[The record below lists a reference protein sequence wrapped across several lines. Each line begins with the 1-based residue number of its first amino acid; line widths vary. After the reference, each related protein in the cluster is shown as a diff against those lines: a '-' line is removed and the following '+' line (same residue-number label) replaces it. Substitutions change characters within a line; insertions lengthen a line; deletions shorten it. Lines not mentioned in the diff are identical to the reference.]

1 MEARVPPLDM
11 TSAAATALLAR
22 AHGQAFKHRVEEL
35 ITNNRLM
42 VVTISGFL
50 TLYGVAAYIL
60 VSRGLG
66 FIHRTPLFGP
76 LLTERLVY
84 LLFFFFFVMLVISNA
99 TITGMGLF
107 RKKDMEWQVA
117 LPLPERS
124 LVLWK
129 TLEGM
134 TLASW
139 GLIVL
144 SAPILLAL
152 GQLFHSGPMFYLLG
166 LPALVCLVTIS
177 ANVSTWALL
186 LLVRFSRRWWWRV
199 VIVAAL
205 GVLGLTFQR
214 FWIEVPES
222 VKSTDI
228 MSSLHDVLRHT
239 ELCMHPLLPS
249 SWVAESLFA
258 ASRGLQSQAVFYVLA
273 LLANALFAMTVT
285 ARMGASMFYPAW
297 HRVMTAAPESQ
308 ARTGE
313 RAWFRQSGDEAR
325 GARWRGLLGLDRP
338 SFALLTKDLRTFVR
352 EPAQWGQCL
361 LIFGLLLMYSSNLK
375 RLGYDLQNPFW
386 TLVISHLNLL
396 VCCLAL
402 STLTTRFVFPQFSM
416 EGQRLWILGL
426 SPVPLER
433 VMSLKLRV
441 IAGVLSMLTTLL
453 VVMSSMSLDL
463 PLRRAVYFSGAV
475 ILQSYG
481 LTALSLS
488 LGAMLPNFREP
499 NPARVI
505 SGFGGTLCL
514 IGSFLYILGS
524 ASILAV
530 PDVIAWKASLQKM
543 PLSPWQLVS
552 GEVGALVFVFFLTIL
567 FGGIPW
573 WLAKKKTKNLDY
585 LREL

>member
-1 MEARVPPLDM
+1 M
-11 TSAAATALLAR
+11 LLAR
-22 AHGQAFKHRVEEL
+22 THGRAFRHQVEEL
-35 ITNNRLM
+35 LTQNRLM
-42 VVTISGFL
+42 VATISGFL
-50 TLYGVAAYIL
+50 LLYSVAAYIL

-66 FIHRTPLFGP
+66 FIHKTPLFGP

-107 RKKDMEWQVA
+107 RRKDMEWQVA
-117 LPLPERS
+117 LPLPQRS
-124 LVLWK
+124 LVMWK

-134 TLASW
+134 MLASW

-166 LPALVCLVTIS
+166 LPALLCLVTIS

-186 LLVRFSRRWWWRV
+186 LLVRYARPWWWRV
-199 VIVAAL
+199 VIALAVGLLAVA
-205 GVLGLTFQR
+205 FQR
-214 FWIEVPES
+214 YWIDAPES
-222 VKSTDI
+222 GKGADI
-228 MSSLHDVLRHT
+228 VASLHDVLRHT
-239 ELCMHPLLPS
+239 EVCMHPMLPS
-249 SWVAESLFA
+249 SWVAEALFA
-258 ASRGLQSQAVFYVLA
+258 SSRRLDGQAIFFLLT
-273 LLANALFAMTVT
+273 LLANALFALVIT
-285 ARMGASMFYPAW
+285 ARLAAVMFYPAW
-297 HRVMTAAPESQ
+297 HRVMTAAPEAQ
-308 ARTGE
+308 ARAGE
-313 RAWFRQSGDEAR
+313 LAWFRQKSPKTGGDV
-325 GARWRGLLGLDRP
+325 WRRMLRLDRA
-338 SFALLTKDLRTFVR
+338 SHALLTKDVRTFLR
-352 EPAQWGQCL
+352 EPTQWGQCL
-361 LIFGLLLMYSSNLK
+361 LIFGMLLMYSSNL
-375 RLGYDLQNPFW
+375 RHLGYDLQNPFW

-426 SPVPLER
+426 SPLPLER
-433 VMSLKLRV
+433 VMSLKLRL
-441 IAGVLSMLTTLL
+441 IAGVLALLTTLL
-453 VVMSSMSLDL
+453 VVMSSVSLQL
-463 PLRRAVYFSGAV
+463 PLRRAVFFCGAV

-481 LTALSLS
+481 LTAMALS
-488 LGAMLPNFREP
+488 LGALLPNFREP

-524 ASILAV
+524 AAALVLPDAV
-530 PDVIAWKASLQKM
+530 AWRADLHKM
-543 PLSPWQLVS
+543 PLTPGVVMQ
-552 GEVGALVFVFFLTIL
+552 GECAALGFVAFLTIV

-585 LREL
+585 LRDL

>member
-1 MEARVPPLDM
+1 
-11 TSAAATALLAR
+11 
-22 AHGQAFKHRVEEL
+22 
-35 ITNNRLM
+35 M
-42 VVTISGFL
+42 VVTICGFL
-50 TLYGVAAYIL
+50 ILYGVAAYVL

-166 LPALVCLVTIS
+166 LPSLVCLVTIS

-186 LLVRFSRRWWWRV
+186 ILVRFARRWWWRV
-199 VIVAAL
+199 VIGAGL
-205 GVLGLTFQR
+205 VLLAVTFQR
-214 FWIEVPES
+214 FWIEVPEN
-222 VKSTDI
+222 VKTTDI
-228 MSSLHDVLRHT
+228 MASLHDVLRHT
-239 ELCMHPLLPS
+239 EICMHPLLPS

-258 ASRGLQSQAVFYVLA
+258 ASRGLHSQAVFYVMA
-273 LLANALFAMTVT
+273 LLANALFALVLT
-285 ARMGASMFYPAW
+285 ARLGASMFYPAW
-297 HRVMTAAPESQ
+297 HRVMTAAPEAQ
-308 ARTGE
+308 AGAGE
-313 RAWFRQSGDEAR
+313 QAWFRQPQRRAR
-325 GARWRGLLGLDRP
+325 SEMLRKLFGLDRS
-338 SFALLTKDLRTFVR
+338 SFALLAKDARTFLR
-352 EPAQWGQCL
+352 EPTQWGQCL
-361 LIFGLLLMYSSNLK
+361 LIFGLLLMYSSNLR

-416 EGQRLWILGL
+416 EGQRLWIIGL
-426 SPVPLER
+426 SPIPLER

-441 IAGVLSMLTTLL
+441 IAGVLALLTTLL
-453 VVMSSMSLDL
+453 VVMSSVSLEL
-463 PLRRAVYFSGAV
+463 PLRRALFFSGAV

-524 ASILAV
+524 AAVLAL
-530 PDVIAWKASLQKM
+530 PDVIAWKATVQKTPFTAQQVM
-543 PLSPWQLVS
+543 T
-552 GEVGALVFVFFLTIL
+552 GEIAALVFVFFLTIL

>member
-1 MEARVPPLDM
+1 M
-11 TSAAATALLAR
+11 LLAR
-22 AHGQAFKHRVEEL
+22 THGRAFRHQVEEL
-35 ITNNRLM
+35 LTQNRLM
-42 VVTISGFL
+42 VATISGFL
-50 TLYGVAAYIL
+50 LLYGVAAYVL

-66 FIHRTPLFGP
+66 FIHKMPLFGP

-107 RKKDMEWQVA
+107 RRKDMEWQVA

-152 GQLFHSGPMFYLLG
+152 GQLFHSGPLFYLLG

-186 LLVRFSRRWWWRV
+186 VLVRFARPWWWRV
-199 VIVAAL
+199 VA
-205 GVLGLTFQR
+205 VLAVGLLLLAFQR
-214 FWIEVPES
+214 FWIRVPES
-222 VKSTDI
+222 SKGTDI
-228 MSSLHDVLRHT
+228 VASLHDVLRHT
-239 ELCMHPLLPS
+239 EVCMHPLLPS
-249 SWVAESLFA
+249 SWVAETIFA
-258 ASRGLQSQAVFYVLA
+258 ASRGLNGQAEFY
-273 LLANALFAMTVT
+273 LLTLLSNALFALVVT
-285 ARMGASMFYPAW
+285 GRLGATMFYPAW
-297 HRVMTAAPESQ
+297 HRVMTAAPEAQ
-308 ARTGE
+308 ARSGE
-313 RAWFRQSGDEAR
+313 LAWFRKRNRLGTGDV
-325 GARWRGLLGLDRP
+325 WRFILRIDRP
-338 SFALLTKDLRTFVR
+338 SHALLVKDVRTFLR
-352 EPAQWGQCL
+352 EPTQWGQCVV
-361 LIFGLLLMYSSNLK
+361 IFGMLLMYSSNL
-375 RLGYDLQNPFW
+375 RHLGYDLQNPFW

-426 SPVPLER
+426 SPLPLER
-433 VMSLKLRV
+433 VMGLKLRL
-441 IAGVLSMLTTLL
+441 IAGVLALLTTLL
-453 VVMSSMSLDL
+453 VVMSSISLEL
-463 PLRRAVYFSGAV
+463 PLRRAVFFCGAV

-481 LTALSLS
+481 LTALALS
-488 LGAMLPNFREP
+488 LGALLPNFREP

-524 ASILAV
+524 AAALAL
-530 PDVIAWKASLQKM
+530 PDALAWRADLHKM
-543 PLSPWQLVS
+543 PLTPMEVMK
-552 GEVGALVFVFFLTIL
+552 GECAALGFVAFLTIV

-573 WLAKKKTKNLDY
+573 WQAKKKTKNLDY
-585 LREL
+585 LRDL

>member
-1 MEARVPPLDM
+1 M
-11 TSAAATALLAR
+11 LLAR
-22 AHGQAFKHRVEEL
+22 SHGRAFRHQVEEL
-35 ITNNRLM
+35 LTQNRLM
-42 VVTISGFL
+42 VATISGFL
-50 TLYGVAAYIL
+50 LLYGVAAYIL

-66 FIHRTPLFGP
+66 FIHKMPLFGP

-107 RKKDMEWQVA
+107 RRKDMEWQVA

-152 GQLFHSGPMFYLLG
+152 GQLFQSGPLFYLLG
-166 LPALVCLVTIS
+166 LPALICLVTIS

-186 LLVRFSRRWWWRV
+186 LLVRFARPWWWRV
-199 VIVAAL
+199 VIVLVVCLLLLA
-205 GVLGLTFQR
+205 FQR
-214 FWIEVPES
+214 YWISMPES
-222 VKSTDI
+222 SKGTDI
-228 MSSLHDVLRHT
+228 VASLHDVLRHT
-239 ELCMHPLLPS
+239 EVCMHPLLPS
-249 SWVAESLFA
+249 SWVAETLFA
-258 ASRGLQSQAVFYVLA
+258 ASRGLHGQAEFYLLT
-273 LLANALFAMTVT
+273 LLANALFALVVT
-285 ARMGASMFYPAW
+285 GRLGATMFYPAW
-297 HRVMTAAPESQ
+297 HRVMTAAPEAQ
-308 ARTGE
+308 ARAGE
-313 RAWFRQSGDEAR
+313 LAWFRQNDPKGK
-325 GARWRGLLGLDRP
+325 GNVWRRLLRIDR
-338 SFALLTKDLRTFVR
+338 SSHALLTKDVLTFLR
-352 EPAQWGQCL
+352 EPTQWGQCL
-361 LIFGLLLMYSSNLK
+361 LIFGMLLMYSSNL
-375 RLGYDLQNPFW
+375 RHLGYDLQNPFW

-426 SPVPLER
+426 SPLPLER
-433 VMSLKLRV
+433 VMSLKLRL
-441 IAGVLSMLTTLL
+441 IAGVLALLTTLL
-453 VVMSSMSLDL
+453 VVMSSISLKL
-463 PLRRAVYFSGAV
+463 PLRRAVFFCGAV

-481 LTALSLS
+481 LTALALS
-488 LGAMLPNFREP
+488 LGAILPNFREP

-524 ASILAV
+524 AAALAL
-530 PDVIAWKASLQKM
+530 PDAAAWRADLHKI
-543 PLSPWQLVS
+543 PLTP
-552 GEVGALVFVFFLTIL
+552 GEVMKGECAALGFVAFLTIV
-567 FGGIPW
+567 FGGMPW

-585 LREL
+585 LRDL

>member
-1 MEARVPPLDM
+1 M
-11 TSAAATALLAR
+11 TSASATVLLAR
-22 AHGQAFKHRVEEL
+22 THGQAFRHRVEEL
-35 ITNNRLM
+35 LTQNRLM
-42 VVTISGFL
+42 VVTICSFL
-50 TLYGVAAYIL
+50 VLYGVAAYIL

-107 RKKDMEWQVA
+107 RRKDMEWQVA

-152 GQLFHSGPMFYLLG
+152 GQLFHSGPTFYLLG
-166 LPALVCLVTIS
+166 LPSLICLVTIS

-186 LLVRFSRRWWWRV
+186 LLVRFARRWWWRV
-199 VIVAAL
+199 VIGAGVA
-205 GVLGLTFQR
+205 VLLVTFQR
-214 FWIEVPES
+214 FWMEVPEN
-222 VKSTDI
+222 VKSADI
-228 MSSLHDVLRHT
+228 VASLHDVLRHT
-239 ELCMHPLLPS
+239 EMCMHPLLPS

-258 ASRGLQSQAVFYVLA
+258 SSRGLHSQAVFYVMA
-273 LLANALFAMTVT
+273 LLANALFALVVT

-297 HRVMTAAPESQ
+297 HRVMTSAPEAQ
-308 ARTGE
+308 ARAGE
-313 RAWFRQSGDEAR
+313 LAWFRQPKAR
-325 GARWRGLLGLDRP
+325 AKSDFWRRLLRLDRP
-338 SFALLTKDLRTFVR
+338 SFALLVKDARTFLR

-361 LIFGLLLMYSSNLK
+361 LIFGLLLMYSSNLR

-433 VMSLKLRV
+433 VMGLKLRV
-441 IAGVLSMLTTLL
+441 IAGVLSILTTLL
-453 VVMSSMSLDL
+453 VVMSSVSLEL
-463 PLRRAVYFSGAV
+463 PLRRAFFFSGAV

-514 IGSFLYILGS
+514 IGSFLYILSS
-524 ASILAV
+524 ATVLAL
-530 PDVIAWKASLQKM
+530 PDVIAWKADLQKM
-543 PLSPWQLVS
+543 PFTPQQVKM

-573 WLAKKKTKNLDY
+573 WFAKKKTKNLDY

>member
-1 MEARVPPLDM
+1 M
-11 TSAAATALLAR
+11 TSAAATVLLAR
-22 AHGQAFKHRVEEL
+22 THGQAFRHRVEEL
-35 ITNNRLM
+35 LAKNRLM
-42 VVTISGFL
+42 VATICGFL
-50 TLYGVAAYIL
+50 LLYGVAAYIL

-107 RKKDMEWQVA
+107 RRKDMEWQVA
-117 LPLPERS
+117 LPVPERS

-166 LPALVCLVTIS
+166 LPSLICLVTIS

-186 LLVRFSRRWWWRV
+186 LLVRFARRWWWRV
-199 VIVAAL
+199 VIGAGLVLL
-205 GVLGLTFQR
+205 GVTFQR
-214 FWIEVPES
+214 FWVEVPES
-222 VKSTDI
+222 VRGGDI
-228 MSSLHDVLRHT
+228 MTSLHDVLRHT
-239 ELCMHPLLPS
+239 EMCMHPLLPS

-258 ASRGLQSQAVFYVLA
+258 ASRGLHSQAVFYVVA
-273 LLANALFAMTVT
+273 LLANALFTLVVT
-285 ARMGASMFYPAW
+285 ARLGHSMFYPAW
-297 HRVMTAAPESQ
+297 HRVMTAAPSAQGRKGELAWFKQPQ
-308 ARTGE
+308 AR
-313 RAWFRQSGDEAR
+313 AKAR
-325 GARWRGLLGLDRP
+325 SEMWGKLLGLDRA
-338 SFALLTKDLRTFVR
+338 SFALLAKDARTFLR
-352 EPAQWGQCL
+352 EPTQWGQCV

-426 SPVPLER
+426 SPVPLEKF
-433 VMSLKLRV
+433 MALKLRV
-441 IAGVLSMLTTLL
+441 IAGVLSLLTTLL
-453 VVMSSMSLDL
+453 VVMSGISLEL
-463 PLRRAVYFSGAV
+463 PFRRALFFSGSV
-475 ILQSYG
+475 IMQSYG

-499 NPARVI
+499 NPARII

-524 ASILAV
+524 AAVLAL
-530 PDVIAWKASLQKM
+530 PDVIAWKATVQKTPFTQQQVM
-543 PLSPWQLVS
+543 T
-552 GEVGALVFVFFLTIL
+552 GEIVALLFVFFLTIL

-573 WLAKKKTKNLDY
+573 WVAKKKTKNLDY

>member
-1 MEARVPPLDM
+1 M
-11 TSAAATALLAR
+11 LLAR
-22 AHGQAFKHRVEEL
+22 THGRAFRHQVEEL
-35 ITNNRLM
+35 LTQNRLM
-42 VVTISGFL
+42 VATISGFL
-50 TLYGVAAYIL
+50 LLYSVAAYIL

-66 FIHRTPLFGP
+66 FIHKTPLFGP

-107 RKKDMEWQVA
+107 RRKDMEWQVA
-117 LPLPERS
+117 LPLPQRS
-124 LVLWK
+124 LVMWK

-134 TLASW
+134 MLASW

-166 LPALVCLVTIS
+166 LPALLCLVTIS

-186 LLVRFSRRWWWRV
+186 LLVRYARPWWWRV
-199 VIVAAL
+199 VIALAVGLLAVA
-205 GVLGLTFQR
+205 FQR
-214 FWIEVPES
+214 YWIDAPES
-222 VKSTDI
+222 GKGADI
-228 MSSLHDVLRHT
+228 VASLHDVLRHT
-239 ELCMHPLLPS
+239 EVCMHPMLPS
-249 SWVAESLFA
+249 SWVAEALFA
-258 ASRGLQSQAVFYVLA
+258 SSRRLDGQAIFFLLT
-273 LLANALFAMTVT
+273 LLANALFALVIT
-285 ARMGASMFYPAW
+285 ARLAAVMFYPAW
-297 HRVMTAAPESQ
+297 HRVMTAAPEAQ
-308 ARTGE
+308 ARAGE
-313 RAWFRQSGDEAR
+313 LAWFRQKSPKAGGDV
-325 GARWRGLLGLDRP
+325 WRRMLRLDRA
-338 SFALLTKDLRTFVR
+338 SHALLTKDVRTFLR
-352 EPAQWGQCL
+352 EPTQWGQCL
-361 LIFGLLLMYSSNLK
+361 LIFGMLLMYSSNL
-375 RLGYDLQNPFW
+375 RHLGYDLQNPFW

-426 SPVPLER
+426 SPLPLER
-433 VMSLKLRV
+433 VMSLKLRL
-441 IAGVLSMLTTLL
+441 IAGVLALLTTLL
-453 VVMSSMSLDL
+453 VVMSSVSLQL
-463 PLRRAVYFSGAV
+463 PLRRAVFFCGAV

-481 LTALSLS
+481 LTAMALS
-488 LGAMLPNFREP
+488 LGALLPNFREP

-524 ASILAV
+524 AAALAL
-530 PDVIAWKASLQKM
+530 PDAVAWRADLHKM
-543 PLSPWQLVS
+543 PLTP
-552 GEVGALVFVFFLTIL
+552 GEVMQGECAALGFVAFLTIV

-585 LREL
+585 LRDL

>member
-1 MEARVPPLDM
+1 M
-11 TSAAATALLAR
+11 LLAR
-22 AHGQAFKHRVEEL
+22 THGRAFRHQVEEL
-35 ITNNRLM
+35 LTQNRLM
-42 VVTISGFL
+42 VATISGFL
-50 TLYGVAAYIL
+50 LLYSVAAYIL

-66 FIHRTPLFGP
+66 FIHKTPLFGP

-107 RKKDMEWQVA
+107 RRKDMEWQVA
-117 LPLPERS
+117 LPLPQRS
-124 LVLWK
+124 LVMWK

-134 TLASW
+134 MLASW

-166 LPALVCLVTIS
+166 LPALLCLVTIS

-186 LLVRFSRRWWWRV
+186 LLVRYARPWWWRV
-199 VIVAAL
+199 VIALAVGLLAVA
-205 GVLGLTFQR
+205 FQR
-214 FWIEVPES
+214 YWIDAPES
-222 VKSTDI
+222 GKGADI
-228 MSSLHDVLRHT
+228 VASLHDVLRHT
-239 ELCMHPLLPS
+239 EVCMHPMLPS
-249 SWVAESLFA
+249 SWVAEALFA
-258 ASRGLQSQAVFYVLA
+258 SSRRLDGQAIFFLLT
-273 LLANALFAMTVT
+273 LLANALFALVIT
-285 ARMGASMFYPAW
+285 ARLAAVMFYPAW
-297 HRVMTAAPESQ
+297 HRVMTAAPEAQ
-308 ARTGE
+308 ARAGE
-313 RAWFRQSGDEAR
+313 LAWFRQKSPKAGGDV
-325 GARWRGLLGLDRP
+325 WRRMLRLDRA
-338 SFALLTKDLRTFVR
+338 SHALLTKDVRTFLR
-352 EPAQWGQCL
+352 EPTQWGQCL
-361 LIFGLLLMYSSNLK
+361 LIFGMLLMYSSNL
-375 RLGYDLQNPFW
+375 RHLGYDLQNPFW

-426 SPVPLER
+426 SPLPLER
-433 VMSLKLRV
+433 VMSLKLRL
-441 IAGVLSMLTTLL
+441 IAGVLALLTTLL
-453 VVMSSMSLDL
+453 VVMSSVSLQL
-463 PLRRAVYFSGAV
+463 PLRRAVFFCGAV

-481 LTALSLS
+481 LTAMALS
-488 LGAMLPNFREP
+488 LGALLPNFREP

-524 ASILAV
+524 AAALAL
-530 PDVIAWKASLQKM
+530 PDAVAWRADLHKM
-543 PLSPWQLVS
+543 PLTP
-552 GEVGALVFVFFLTIL
+552 GEVMQGECAALGFVTFLTIV

-585 LREL
+585 LRDL

>member
-1 MEARVPPLDM
+1 M
-11 TSAAATALLAR
+11 LLAR
-22 AHGQAFKHRVEEL
+22 THGRAFRHQVEEL
-35 ITNNRLM
+35 LTQNRLM
-42 VVTISGFL
+42 VATISGFL
-50 TLYGVAAYIL
+50 LLYSVAAYVL

-66 FIHRTPLFGP
+66 FIHKTPLFGP

-107 RKKDMEWQVA
+107 RRKDMEWQVA

-124 LVLWK
+124 LVMWK

-134 TLASW
+134 MLASW

-152 GQLFHSGPMFYLLG
+152 GQLFHSGLTFYLLG
-166 LPALVCLVTIS
+166 LPALLCLVTIS

-186 LLVRFSRRWWWRV
+186 LLVRYARPWWWRV
-199 VIVAAL
+199 VIALAVGLLAVA
-205 GVLGLTFQR
+205 FQR
-214 FWIEVPES
+214 YWIDAPES
-222 VKSTDI
+222 GKGADI
-228 MSSLHDVLRHT
+228 VASLHDVLRHT
-239 ELCMHPLLPS
+239 EVCMHPMLPS
-249 SWVAESLFA
+249 SWVAEALFA
-258 ASRGLQSQAVFYVLA
+258 SSRRLNGQAIFFLLT
-273 LLANALFAMTVT
+273 LLANALFALVIT
-285 ARMGASMFYPAW
+285 ARLGAAMFYPAW
-297 HRVMTAAPESQ
+297 HRVMTAAPEAQ
-308 ARTGE
+308 ARAGE
-313 RAWFRQSGDEAR
+313 LAWFRQKSPKTGGDV
-325 GARWRGLLGLDRP
+325 WRRMLRLDRA
-338 SFALLTKDLRTFVR
+338 SHALLTKDVLTFLR
-352 EPAQWGQCL
+352 EPTQWGQCL
-361 LIFGLLLMYSSNLK
+361 LIFGMLLMYSSNL
-375 RLGYDLQNPFW
+375 RHLGYDLQNPFW

-426 SPVPLER
+426 SPLPLER
-433 VMSLKLRV
+433 VMSLKLRL
-441 IAGVLSMLTTLL
+441 IAGVLALLTTLL
-453 VVMSSMSLDL
+453 VVMSSVSLQL
-463 PLRRAVYFSGAV
+463 PLRRAVFFCGAV

-481 LTALSLS
+481 LTAMSLS
-488 LGAMLPNFREP
+488 LGALLPNFREP

-524 ASILAV
+524 AAALAL
-530 PDVIAWKASLQKM
+530 PDAVAWRADLHKM
-543 PLSPWQLVS
+543 PLTP
-552 GEVGALVFVFFLTIL
+552 GEVMQGECAALGFVAFLTIV

-585 LREL
+585 LRDL

>member
-1 MEARVPPLDM
+1 M
-11 TSAAATALLAR
+11 LLAR
-22 AHGQAFKHRVEEL
+22 THGRAFRHQVEEL
-35 ITNNRLM
+35 LTQNRLM
-42 VVTISGFL
+42 VATISGFL
-50 TLYGVAAYIL
+50 LLYSVAAYIL

-66 FIHRTPLFGP
+66 FIHKTPLFGP

-107 RKKDMEWQVA
+107 RRKDMEWQVA
-117 LPLPERS
+117 LPLPQRS
-124 LVLWK
+124 LVMWK

-134 TLASW
+134 MLASW

-166 LPALVCLVTIS
+166 LPALLCLVTIS

-186 LLVRFSRRWWWRV
+186 LLVRYARPWWWRV
-199 VIVAAL
+199 VIALAVGLLAVA
-205 GVLGLTFQR
+205 FQR
-214 FWIEVPES
+214 YWIDAPES
-222 VKSTDI
+222 GKGADI
-228 MSSLHDVLRHT
+228 VASLHDVLRHT
-239 ELCMHPLLPS
+239 EVCMHPMLPS
-249 SWVAESLFA
+249 SWVAEALFA
-258 ASRGLQSQAVFYVLA
+258 ASRRLDGQAIFFLLT
-273 LLANALFAMTVT
+273 LLANALFALVIT
-285 ARMGASMFYPAW
+285 ARLAAVMFYPAW
-297 HRVMTAAPESQ
+297 HRVMTAAPEAQ
-308 ARTGE
+308 ARAGE
-313 RAWFRQSGDEAR
+313 LAWFRQKSPKTGGDV
-325 GARWRGLLGLDRP
+325 WRRMLRLDRA
-338 SFALLTKDLRTFVR
+338 SHALLTKDVRTFLR
-352 EPAQWGQCL
+352 EPTQWGQCL
-361 LIFGLLLMYSSNLK
+361 LIFGMLLMYSSNL
-375 RLGYDLQNPFW
+375 RHLGYDLQNPFW

-426 SPVPLER
+426 SPLPLER
-433 VMSLKLRV
+433 VMSLKLRL
-441 IAGVLSMLTTLL
+441 IAGVLALLTTLL
-453 VVMSSMSLDL
+453 VVMSSVSLQL
-463 PLRRAVYFSGAV
+463 PLRRAVFFCGAV

-481 LTALSLS
+481 LTAMALS
-488 LGAMLPNFREP
+488 LGALLPNFREP

-524 ASILAV
+524 AAALVLPDAV
-530 PDVIAWKASLQKM
+530 AWRADLHKM
-543 PLSPWQLVS
+543 PLTPGVVMQ
-552 GEVGALVFVFFLTIL
+552 GECAALGFVAFLTIV

-585 LREL
+585 LRDL